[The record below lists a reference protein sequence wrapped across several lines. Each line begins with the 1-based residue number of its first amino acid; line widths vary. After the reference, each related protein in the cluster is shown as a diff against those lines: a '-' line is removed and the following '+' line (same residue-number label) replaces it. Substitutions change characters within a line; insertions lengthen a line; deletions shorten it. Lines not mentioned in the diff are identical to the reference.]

1 MPLSTFLDNRIACVL
16 IPLHF
21 RPPDTPV
28 AGVKRKLMFPLL
40 WSVNSYLAPFQVT
53 PLLVGCATTSF
64 RPCPFLPGQHKFLYD
79 TVNFL
84 ISRPCGLLSRL
95 PTDPLP
101 PYRPWRRSGLRN
113 PARSWY
119 AAHLFPWRALPRRVG
134 SEWVAWKNIMRIC
147 NIWQVLFCIYAIK
160 RVQKIHAGVPALI
173 ASWLMGAKMPLRRG
187 AGGTMMGGAAGNY
200 EYLPMT
206 EEEEALHRKMLRR
219 QKLLGITIPPNH
231 FMTSYEWEALN
242 GWHGK
247 KEFLRYRRSK
257 CIISWIL
264 FLTMLSFVFGATYYV
279 FSLLSFPAKIE
290 SPMPLQDQEQ
300 KTDMQ

>member
-1 MPLSTFLDNRIACVL
+1 
-16 IPLHF
+16 
-21 RPPDTPV
+21 
-28 AGVKRKLMFPLL
+28 
-40 WSVNSYLAPFQVT
+40 
-53 PLLVGCATTSF
+53 
-64 RPCPFLPGQHKFLYD
+64 
-79 TVNFL
+79 
-84 ISRPCGLLSRL
+84 
-95 PTDPLP
+95 
-101 PYRPWRRSGLRN
+101 
-113 PARSWY
+113 
-119 AAHLFPWRALPRRVG
+119 
-134 SEWVAWKNIMRIC
+134 
-147 NIWQVLFCIYAIK
+147 
-160 RVQKIHAGVPALI
+160 
-173 ASWLMGAKMPLRRG
+173 
-187 AGGTMMGGAAGNY
+187 MMGGAAGNY

-206 EEEEALHRKMLRR
+206 EEEEAFHRKMLRR